1 MTCTIAT
8 AGNNTIL
15 ITVISNQPSKISE
28 HRSPLQLR
36 AIHTEGLNICDVTIL
51 YFIVIG
57 CSYLAVLLCHFKF
70 KGQWIQHI

>member
-28 HRSPLQLR
+28 HGSHLQLR
-36 AIHTEGLNICDVTIL
+36 AIHTEGLKICDVTIIL

-57 CSYLAVLLCHFKF
+57 CSYLAVLCHFKF